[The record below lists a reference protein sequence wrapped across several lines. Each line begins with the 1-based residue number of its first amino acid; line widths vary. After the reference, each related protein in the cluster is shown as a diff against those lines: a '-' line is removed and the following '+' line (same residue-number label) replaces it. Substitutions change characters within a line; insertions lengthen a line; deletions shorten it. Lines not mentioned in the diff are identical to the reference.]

1 MYETSN
7 LLSAS
12 IAVHVQ
18 QSPMVGSPA
27 RLLVGAFFCLA

>member
-1 MYETSN
+1 MYETRN

-12 IAVHVQ
+12 MAVQVQ

-27 RLLVGAFFCLA
+27 REDFGAFFALA